1 MTVMRMVWCY
11 DADMDCCMYVRT
23 LLEFCYRWLNV
34 CDVDGYIYG
43 QFCCGC
49 LAVITVTWYVYD
61 LKVDIITVVGGG

>member
-1 MTVMRMVWCY
+1 MKGLGAAYYDLVLDGLLCPVMTVMRMVWCY

-43 QFCCGC
+43 
-49 LAVITVTWYVYD
+49 
-61 LKVDIITVVGGG
+61 